1 MKRGLILLLGLA
13 VAVQAPARPA
23 PPVAP
28 DTLAVPGAMQWLY
41 GSGEGASTGIQAY
54 RAFREYAVEAARH
67 RPKSSVVLAAGATLE
82 APRFVP
88 CGRKPLAVVLDVD
101 ETTLLNTGYE
111 YDQAAGVR
119 GFDTAR
125 WARWEQ
131 TGADKVAPIPG
142 AVTALSAIRRAG
154 IRVIFNSNRSAATA
168 AYSEAALNG
177 AGVGPA
183 RHGETLYLQ
192 GDVAPGGEKDPRRA
206 AIAAHYCVVAMAGD
220 QFGDFTDLL
229 NAKAL
234 SVPERRRA
242 ASGGPIARLWGNG
255 WFMLSNPVY
264 GPGIRGAFD
273 EVFPADKRW
282 IDPQGPGD
290 MAGIDTDHPRRLRSH
305 LRPAGA
311 EARLRSHAHACSRP
325 NALLRVIGPKGVRGG
340 TLEEYIVRNG
350 PILEKEGFTEQ
361 ELGRRVELYGNLATV
376 WSSYDGRTASG
387 SFHERGINSFQLVKV
402 DGKWLV
408 ASILWQEELKEF
420 PLPQDMIVKR

>member
-13 VAVQAPARPA
+13 VAVQPPARPA

-206 AIAAHYCVVAMAGD
+206 EIASHYCVVAMAGD

-234 SVPERRRA
+234 SVPERRRI

-264 GPGIRGAFD
+264 GPSIRGSFD
-273 EVFPADKRW
+273 AVFPADKRW

-290 MAGIDTDHPRRLRSH
+290 MAGIDQTIRAVYAVISGPPGQKRDFDHHAQPVRPERAAAGDRAEGCARRNARGVYCQERLDPGERRLHRTGARTPGRA
-305 LRPAGA
+305 LRQSRDRVVVLRRADRERQLPRARDQQLPASQGRRQM
-311 EARLRSHAHACSRP
+311 ARRLDPVA
-325 NALLRVIGPKGVRGG
+325 GGVR
-340 TLEEYIVRNG
+340 RNSRC
-350 PILEKEGFTEQ
+350 PKT
-361 ELGRRVELYGNLATV
+361 
-376 WSSYDGRTASG
+376 
-387 SFHERGINSFQLVKV
+387 
-402 DGKWLV
+402 
-408 ASILWQEELKEF
+408 
-420 PLPQDMIVKR
+420 

>member
-1 MKRGLILLLGLA
+1 MKRGLIFALGLA
-13 VAVQAPARPA
+13 VAAQAPAQPA
-23 PPVAP
+23 PMVAP
-28 DTLAVPGAMQWLY
+28 DKLAVPGAMQWLY
-41 GSGEGASTGIQAY
+41 GSGEGASAGIQTY
-54 RAFREYAVEAARH
+54 HAFRDHAVAAARR

-101 ETTLLNTGYE
+101 ETALLNTGYE
-111 YDQAAGVR
+111 YDQAAGGR
-119 GFDTAR
+119 GYDSAR
-125 WARWEQ
+125 WSRWEQ
-131 TGADKVAPIPG
+131 TGADKVAPVPG
-142 AVTALSAIRRAG
+142 AVTALGAIRRAG
-154 IRVIFNSNRSAATA
+154 IRVIFNTNRNAANA

-183 RHGETLYLQ
+183 RHGETLYLE
-192 GDVAPGGEKDPRRA
+192 GDVAPGGAKDPRRA
-206 AIAAHYCVVAMAGD
+206 EIASHYCVVAMAGD
-220 QFGDFTDLL
+220 QFADFTDLL
-229 NAKAL
+229 NAKTL
-234 SVPERRRA
+234 SVAERRRI
-242 ASGGPIARLWGNG
+242 ASGGPIARLWGSG

-264 GPGIRGAFD
+264 GPSIRGSFD
-273 EVFPADKRW
+273 AVFPADKRW

-290 MAGIDTDHPRRLRSH
+290 MAGIDQTIRAVYAVISGPPGQKRDFDRMRS
-305 LRPAGA
+305 LFA
-311 EARLRSHAHACSRP
+311 P
-325 NALLRVIGPKGVRGG
+325 NALLRAIGPKGVRGG
-340 TLEEYIVRNG
+340 TLDDYIARSG

-408 ASILWQEELKEF
+408 ASILWQEESKEF

>member
-1 MKRGLILLLGLA
+1 M
-13 VAVQAPARPA
+13 
-23 PPVAP
+23 
-28 DTLAVPGAMQWLY
+28 
-41 GSGEGASTGIQAY
+41 
-54 RAFREYAVEAARH
+54 
-67 RPKSSVVLAAGATLE
+67 
-82 APRFVP
+82 P

-206 AIAAHYCVVAMAGD
+206 EIASHYCVVAMAGD

-234 SVPERRRA
+234 SVPERRRI

-264 GPGIRGAFD
+264 GPSIRGSFD
-273 EVFPADKRW
+273 AVFPADKRW

-290 MAGIDTDHPRRLRSH
+290 MAGIDQTIRAVYAVISGPPGQKRDFDHMRS
-305 LRPAGA
+305 LFA
-311 EARLRSHAHACSRP
+311 P
-325 NALLRVIGPKGVRGG
+325 NALLRAIGPKGVRGG

-350 PILEKEGFTEQ
+350 SILEKEGFTEQ

-376 WSSYDGRTASG
+376 WSSYDGQTASG

-408 ASILWQEELKEF
+408 ASILWQEESKEF